1 MEPPD
6 WTFPNGSCGTIPPVA
21 ARHPPHQG
29 EGKRVW
35 LLVVWLLLFLLGGQA
50 HAADSPDPA
59 MPILRIETGM
69 HNAVINRIALVKD
82 GRELATVSDDKT
94 ARLWSIGSGV
104 IRHVWRPPIG
114 EGDIG
119 ALLAVA
125 ATGDTLVVGGH
136 SATGGGVL
144 YVFDTKTGLLHGSI
158 GGFSAPISALAF
170 SPDGKTL
177 AVGEYGEG
185 GLILVDFAGQRI
197 KAKTQAI
204 GHSINWLAYA
214 PDGRLAVSA
223 EDGTIRLFSDAL
235 QELVPSARLP
245 VVHGV
250 ANPPWGVA
258 FSPDGKTLAV
268 GSFTQSSIYLLGSTD
283 LALQKTLQ
291 GDKASSGGLAVVA
304 FSPDGSHLAAGGSY
318 RGADG
323 QRAVRFWPV
332 GPSATEQPVDLPVA
346 RDTVTDLAM
355 LPNGEAVYASAEPS
369 FGVVRPKEDER
380 LHHGAHHADFRDGWQ
395 TAFAVSGDG
404 SVVDFPTRQGGG
416 AIERFDLKHGVVI
429 NNPSPR
435 SDLTR
440 AVTTDPKLKPSDWLN
455 STAPKLNGHL
465 LALDPDEHV
474 HSIAVMK
481 ASLGVVVGT
490 DFYLRAESAGG
501 EVWNNVVPA
510 PVWAVDATADGRLV
524 VAALGDGTIRWYK
537 ADDGKPI
544 LSLFVDPEDGR
555 WVVWTPQGFFDHSQ
569 TIGHPGGETLVGYQ
583 LNRGDN
589 KLGDFV
595 QIGQLYDKFYRRDLV
610 LANFSGDVPAEKLV
624 MDQTARIGDVRAVLQ
639 TGLPP
644 SIELTALCIIEES
657 ASDCPQDA
665 PKPHAQDP
673 AHPPTITGT
682 GNTLFA
688 RYRLTDRGGG
698 IGETIVRRDQVTIS
712 GTRATEKTTPT
723 EQIETLRLPL
733 DTKGDDVS
741 FTTVTANGAI
751 EAAPNAALLI
761 HVAPT
766 APEAAPAQQAAE
778 SDIRLYSVLVG
789 VSQYQQAEFTLQ
801 NAANDAE
808 ALYDLLNVP
817 TPPVY
822 MQPFQHRLIDKDATA
837 PSILAALSDVADH
850 ARPQD
855 LVIIFFSGHGEA
867 IDGQY
872 YFAPVDFATAHPEM
886 LDEARHS
893 SADRKAEIV
902 DDLFRQQGL
911 SEAQMLPIFKR
922 IQGNMLLILD
932 TCFSAALATGDTVSP
947 QATDQVNARNQTAA
961 DRVGH
966 ETGRVVLAG
975 ARAFARDSSGTNDA
989 HGLFTSYLLKG
1000 LKGDADFLHD
1010 GRINIANLVQYTQ
1023 RSVARESAKLKFDQ
1037 VPYFHIDANKF
1048 FDVRAVPT
1056 PP

>member
-1 MEPPD
+1 
-6 WTFPNGSCGTIPPVA
+6 
-21 ARHPPHQG
+21 
-29 EGKRVW
+29 
-35 LLVVWLLLFLLGGQA
+35 
-50 HAADSPDPA
+50 
-59 MPILRIETGM
+59 MPILRVETGM

-82 GRELATVSDDKT
+82 GHELATVSDDKT
-94 ARLWSIGSGV
+94 ARLWSMASGIV
-104 IRHVWRPPIG
+104 RHVWRPQIG

-125 ATGDTLVVGGH
+125 ASGDTLVVGGH
-136 SATGGGVL
+136 SKTGGGVL
-144 YVFDTKTGLLHGSI
+144 YVFDPKTGLMHGSI

-177 AVGEYGEG
+177 AVGEYGNG
-185 GLILVDFAGQRI
+185 GLILIDFVGQKF
-197 KAKTQAI
+197 KAKTQTI
-204 GHSINWLAYA
+204 GQSIDWLAYA

-223 EDGTIRLFSDAL
+223 ADGTIRLFSDAL
-235 QELVPSARLP
+235 QELVPAVKLP
-245 VVHGV
+245 VGRGG
-250 ANPPWGVA
+250 ANMPWGLA
-258 FSPDGKTLAV
+258 FSPDGKILAV
-268 GSFTQSSIYLLGSTD
+268 GSLTESNIYLLGSTD
-283 LALQKTLQ
+283 LALKETLR
-291 GDKASSGGLAVVA
+291 GDTSSSGALAVVA
-304 FSPDGSHLAAGGSY
+304 FSPDGQHVVAGGSY
-318 RGADG
+318 RHGDG
-323 QRAVRFWPV
+323 QRDLRFWPV
-332 GPSATEQPVDLPVA
+332 GTAVTEQPVDIPVA
-346 RDTVTDLAM
+346 RDTVTDIAM
-355 LPNGEAVYASAEPS
+355 LPSGEAVYASAEPS
-369 FGVVRPKEDER
+369 FGVVRPKKDER
-380 LHHGAHHADFRDGWQ
+380 LHHGAHHADFRDGWR
-395 TAFAVSGDG
+395 TAFAVSSDG
-404 SVVDFPTRQGGG
+404 SIIDFPTQQGGG
-416 AIERFDLKHGVVI
+416 SIERFDLKHGVLI

-455 STAPKLNGHL
+455 STAPKLNGHV

-474 HSIAVMK
+474 RSIAVLK
-481 ASLGVVVGT
+481 SSLGVAVGT

-501 EVWNNVVPA
+501 EVWKNVVPA

-524 VAALGDGTIRWYK
+524 VAALADGTIRWYK
-537 ADDGKPI
+537 AGDGTPV

-583 LNRGDN
+583 LNRGDD

-610 LANFSGDVPAEKLV
+610 LANFSGDAPSAKLV
-624 MDQTARIGDVRAVLQ
+624 IDQTSRIGDYRAVLQ

-644 SIELTALCIIEES
+644 SIEITTLCIIEES
-657 ASDCPQDA
+657 ASSCPPDT
-665 PKPHAQDP
+665 PNPHAQDP

-688 RYRLTDRGGG
+688 RYRLTARGGG
-698 IGETIVRRDQVTIS
+698 IGETVVRRDQVTIS
-712 GTRATEKTTPT
+712 GTRATERTTAT

-733 DTKGDDVS
+733 DAKGDDVS
-741 FTTVTANGAI
+741 FTSVTANGAI
-751 EAAPNAALLI
+751 EAAPNAALLV
-761 HVAPT
+761 HVTPT
-766 APEAAPAQQAAE
+766 APPQAPAQQL
-778 SDIRLYSVLVG
+778 SDDNIKLYSVLVG
-789 VSQYQQAEFTLQ
+789 ISQYQQTEFTLQ
-801 NAANDAE
+801 NAANDAS

-822 MQPFQHRLIDKDATA
+822 MDPVQHRLIDKDATV
-837 PSILAALSDVADH
+837 PNILAALSDVADH

-872 YFAPVDFATAHPEM
+872 YFAPVDFATSHPEM

-932 TCFSAALATGDTVSP
+932 TCFSAALATGDTVTP

-975 ARAFARDSSGTNDA
+975 ARAFARDSSGSNDA

-1023 RSVARESAKLKFDQ
+1023 RSVAQESAKLKFDQ

-1056 PP
+1056 AQ